1 MTHVCD
7 MSLARRVR
15 HWPPNHSSSSRYGS
29 RCQPFG
35 RGVETSEV
43 FRFHQQELGSGGTAV
58 LVWTIIDSG
67 DRTLVIEPTADR

>member
-1 MTHVCD
+1 
-7 MSLARRVR
+7 
-15 HWPPNHSSSSRYGS
+15 
-29 RCQPFG
+29 
-35 RGVETSEV
+35 V